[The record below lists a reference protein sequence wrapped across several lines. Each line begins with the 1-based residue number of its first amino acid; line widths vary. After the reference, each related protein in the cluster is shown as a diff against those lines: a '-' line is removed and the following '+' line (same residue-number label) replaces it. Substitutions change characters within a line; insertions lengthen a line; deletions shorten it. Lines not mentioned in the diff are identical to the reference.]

1 MEIDALR
8 QCLSSA
14 SCIVTQATSGL
25 VIGLLMFLTAS
36 GLTLVFGVLG
46 IANFAHGAFYML
58 GAYVAYTVYANTGS
72 YLLAVAAAAVF
83 AAACGAVFERWIV
96 RPLKGADVMM
106 QLVACFALVLIID
119 DAAKLIWGPAAISLG
134 IPASMQVP
142 PVQFQGGVIP
152 VFYLVLM
159 ALSAGFGFA
168 IWLLITRTSFGATM
182 RAVAE
187 LPLMA
192 SALGKNV
199 NIYASVVL
207 ALGCGLAGVAGA
219 LAAPM
224 RAVLPGTGLSV
235 LLESFVVVVIGG
247 MGSIP
252 GALVAALLLG
262 FTRSFGSIGFPLFTE
277 GLMFLFMVAVLVLR
291 PQGLFV
297 RAARTH

>member
-1 MEIDALR
+1 MEFDALLS
-8 QCLSSA
+8 CLSSP
-14 SCIVTQATSGL
+14 SCLVTQATSGL

-58 GAYVAYTVYANTGS
+58 GAYVAFTVYASTGS
-72 YLLAVAAAAVF
+72 YALAVAGAAVF
-83 AAACGAVFERWIV
+83 SAAAGALFERWVV
-96 RPLKGADVMM
+96 RPIKGADVLM
-106 QLVACFALVLIID
+106 QLVACYALVMIID
-119 DAAKLIWGPAAISLG
+119 DVAKMIWGPAAISLG
-134 IPASMQVP
+134 MPESMQRP
-142 PVQFQGGVIP
+142 PVSFQGGVVP

-159 ALSAGFGFA
+159 AISMGIGLV
-168 IWLLITRTSFGATM
+168 IWLLITRTRFGLTM

-187 LPLMA
+187 LPQMA
-192 SALGKNV
+192 AALGKP
-199 NIYASVVL
+199 IDLYAGIVL

-224 RAVLPGTGLSV
+224 RAVLPGTGFSI

-262 FTRSFGSIGFPLFTE
+262 LTRSFGSIGFPLFTE
-277 GLMFLFMVAVLVLR
+277 GVMFLAMAAVLVLR
-291 PQGLFV
+291 PNGLFA
-297 RAARTH
+297 RAVRTH

>member
-1 MEIDALR
+1 MEFDALLN
-8 QCLSSA
+8 CLSS
-14 SCIVTQATSGL
+14 SPCVVTQATSGL

-58 GAYVAYTVYANTGS
+58 GAYVAYSVYGNTGS
-72 YLLAVAAAAVF
+72 YALSVAGAAIFAAAA
-83 AAACGAVFERWIV
+83 GALFERWIV
-96 RPLKGADVMM
+96 RPIKGSDVLM
-106 QLVACFALVLIID
+106 QLVACYALVMIID
-119 DAAKLIWGPAAISLG
+119 DAAKLIWGPAAVSLG
-134 IPASMQVP
+134 MPESMRLP
-142 PVQFQGGVIP
+142 PVSFQGGVIP

-159 ALSAGFGFA
+159 TLSAGIGLA
-168 IWLLITRTSFGATM
+168 IWWLISHTRFGLTM

-187 LPLMA
+187 LPQMA
-192 SALGKNV
+192 AALGKP
-199 NIYASVVL
+199 IDFYAGVVL
-207 ALGCGLAGVAGA
+207 ALGCGLAGIAGA

-224 RAVLPGTGLSV
+224 RAILPGTGFSI

-277 GLMFLFMVAVLVLR
+277 GVMFLIMAAVLVLR
-291 PQGLFV
+291 PNGIFSRV
-297 RAARTH
+297 ARTH